1 MSFAA
6 LAIIVVLFA
15 ILLTQH
21 YYHAQQVKE
30 ADASAERWRNA
41 YYSADR
47 HADAMFERALAY
59 KEQLRR
65 ATARISAG
73 AGYEK
78 CGTGCLAQSERCA
91 FSQEYASE

>member
-1 MSFAA
+1 MVEAA
-6 LAIIVVLFA
+6 N
-15 ILLTQH
+15 
-21 YYHAQQVKE
+21 E
-30 ADASAERWRNA
+30 DAKRWMDR
-41 YYSADR
+41 YRSADR
-47 HADAMFERALAY
+47 HADAMFDRALAY

-91 FSQEYASE
+91 FSQECASE